1 MFHPLNRAHYEKTH
15 MMDDERATGQKE
27 ILIAIE
33 NFIKLKKY
41 LA

>member
-1 MFHPLNRAHYEKTH
+1 
-15 MMDDERATGQKE
+15 MMDDERATGQRE